1 MERDLYKQTKLA
13 KTLEFKLKTVSN
25 FKATASFFNFLSFKN
40 KKEKKSCNKSVNFF
54 YYSTQKYDDSITTW
68 FPFSRGQFRKKTECC
83 VYMMHVQFSGSFP
96 DYTIIICK
104 FKIGECFLFMI
115 RFKFTRWRHLNIVRS

>member
-1 MERDLYKQTKLA
+1 MEMDLYRQTKLA

-68 FPFSRGQFRKKTECC
+68 FPFSRGQFPKKTECC

-104 FKIGECFLFMI
+104 FKIGECFLFMK
-115 RFKFTRWRHLNIVRS
+115 RFKFTRWRHLKIVRS